1 MAYKVTRLLWMQ
13 ENGLDKFS
21 TIVSEVS
28 SFVGNPVYQNEMKL
42 SLQLFRIK
50 NLDEGV
56 WLKFPARRVNRFF
69 FSENFAFCS
78 LEKNAKFYFFC
89 EILLKSVSRK
99 KKFENFAIF
108 LAQLVVASI
117 TLVVFEKFHENNF
130 REIRTKMFAY
140 FRKSFRSLETQVLTW
155 KIIF

>member
-1 MAYKVTRLLWMQ
+1 MQ

-89 EILLKSVSRK
+89 DILLKSVSRK
-99 KKFENFAIF
+99 KEMWKFRDFFGAISCCIYNTCGFRKISRKQFSRNTNENVRLFSQKFSFAGNTSF
-108 LAQLVVASI
+108 DL
-117 TLVVFEKFHENNF
+117 KNNF
-130 REIRTKMFAY
+130 LNFK
-140 FRKSFRSLETQVLTW
+140 
-155 KIIF
+155 

>member
-1 MAYKVTRLLWMQ
+1 MQ

-56 WLKFPARRVNRFF
+56 
-69 FSENFAFCS
+69 
-78 LEKNAKFYFFC
+78 
-89 EILLKSVSRK
+89 
-99 KKFENFAIF
+99 
-108 LAQLVVASI
+108 
-117 TLVVFEKFHENNF
+117 
-130 REIRTKMFAY
+130 
-140 FRKSFRSLETQVLTW
+140 
-155 KIIF
+155 